1 MHTNDKSVQAT
12 VYNILKNSIM
22 RLQLKPG
29 TAMSTQEI
37 ADKLH
42 VSKTPVREAFI
53 RLQREGLVEIFPQ
66 KQTVV
71 SRIDLKR
78 TAQER
83 FIRESLEC
91 AVMEAVIE
99 NCSRKNLALL
109 RENIEKQRRAREKK
123 DYLLHILLD
132 NEFHK
137 LLFTIAGQPLC
148 WETIDDISGNYARI
162 RLMTVWTAETMDAVI
177 AQHVQLLAVIERG
190 NVEEA
195 REYMKAHLGMLDTEM
210 DGLLHK
216 YPDFFKQENTENGV
230 DCNMLLSL

>member
-1 MHTNDKSVQAT
+1 
-12 VYNILKNSIM
+12 M

-148 WETIDDISGNYARI
+148 WETIEDISGNYARI
-162 RLMTVWTAETMDAVI
+162 RLMTVWTAETMDA
-177 AQHVQLLAVIERG
+177 
-190 NVEEA
+190 EEA